1 MNPFHVLT
9 RYIPILENDPAGEWV
24 IDRENDG
31 TPEKLLQMPFVSY
44 SETVSRFLADFYA
57 FAEQHEE
64 MELNRYGDLLQR
76 RGIEWNSESMRQA
89 DVSELDAQGVLAL
102 IMGAVRAERFAEG
115 TLLDFFESGC
125 ISKWLRRLQDLGDA
139 DAGMNGADSI

>member
-1 MNPFHVLT
+1 MNPFYVLT
-9 RYIPILENDPAGEWV
+9 DYIPILETDPAGEWV

-31 TPEKLLQMPFVSY
+31 TPEKPLQMPFVSY
-44 SETVSRFLADFYA
+44 SETAKCFLADFYA

-64 MELNRYGDLLQR
+64 MELNRYGDLLQS

-102 IMGAVRAERFAEG
+102 IMGAVRADRFAEG
-115 TLLDFFESGC
+115 TLLDFFASGC
-125 ISKWLRRLQDLGDA
+125 MSKWLRRLREIGDA
-139 DAGMNGADSI
+139 YEGGK